1 MMEASERKRIYA
13 AIFSCVTIY
22 GLTLG
27 LIRPLLSLNLE
38 ARGIEKSLIGLNAAM
53 PAFGMLIVAPFIPW
67 FIKTLGMRNFLV
79 SLLFLDLCTVLA
91 YPLFDHLYAWMTI
104 SLVAGA
110 ANNALLMSSE
120 TWVNEITEDATR
132 GRIMASY
139 NALFIASMALGPL
152 IIPLAGTEGWLPFV
166 IGATFVA
173 AASIPLFWVGK
184 STMIMDGKS
193 SFNLISFVLVAPV
206 LCFAILLFAWKEFAA
221 SALLPV
227 YGVVNGMSQS
237 SAAVMLTVLGL
248 GGLLLTFPFGWLAD
262 KMDRYLL
269 LVLCG
274 IGIFAGAITLPF
286 VIGKGWS
293 LWVFLFFWG
302 GLFAGLYTVILTIV
316 GQRFRGMELVVANIS
331 IGILWGIGS
340 LTGPSVAGVAM
351 EIWDPHGLVFVF
363 IAASAAFVTFSIAR
377 WLLAKD
383 KAKVL

>member
-1 MMEASERKRIYA
+1 
-13 AIFSCVTIY
+13 
-22 GLTLG
+22 
-27 LIRPLLSLNLE
+27 
-38 ARGIEKSLIGLNAAM
+38 
-53 PAFGMLIVAPFIPW
+53 
-67 FIKTLGMRNFLV
+67 
-79 SLLFLDLCTVLA
+79 VLA

-173 AASIPLFWVGK
+173 TASIPLFWVGK
-184 STMIMDGKS
+184 STMIMHGKS